1 MHAVLIVTGGGVKRE
16 GQLGRRGS
24 GKFSGAKEADR
35 GTPSR
40 RTRIARMHMRI
51 FTNQTSTPSKN
62 LARVIKC
69 KKAPVIFERSER
81 PARNARFF
89 PAKKRAHM
97 PGRFFAAL
105 KNDGSLSARADRLGF
120 SKVSIRNPQWIDFGQ
135 DAIPLRY
142 RNCPRVGL
150 IVVIVSPDMMGSD
163 ARTF

>member
-1 MHAVLIVTGGGVKRE
+1 
-16 GQLGRRGS
+16 
-24 GKFSGAKEADR
+24 
-35 GTPSR
+35 
-40 RTRIARMHMRI
+40 MRI
-51 FTNQTSTPSKN
+51 FTNQTSRPSKN

-120 SKVSIRNPQWIDFGQ
+120 SKVSIRNPQSAIRNPQWIDFGQ

-142 RNCPRVGL
+142 RNCSRVGL
-150 IVVIVSPDMMGSD
+150 IVVIVSPDMMGND